1 MSARL
6 AMKIR
11 ASGFE
16 KILHVVVLNFLPIY
30 SGIVCACFAITGC
43 SGQPDVAPGDA
54 SVGGR
59 TGAGGSTGLGGNDAT
74 GATSSIACPSNPPTN
89 GSNCSGSVGA
99 NCIYQDCSSNG
110 AGVGNAIC
118 SANTWAVATSACAT
132 VSCGVSSGDYK
143 PQTCSAGQICVVHPA
158 GNTWYQCVQNACS
171 GNAVTCDCICGT
183 ATCSISGVTVTCP
196 SNCTTPGGCA

>member
-1 MSARL
+1 
-6 AMKIR
+6 MKMT
-11 ASGFE
+11 ASGFG
-16 KILHVVVLNFLPIY
+16 KVLHVLVLNFLPV
-30 SGIVCACFAITGC
+30 SGGIICAGFAVAGC
-43 SGQPDVAPGDA
+43 SGQPDVATGDA

-59 TGAGGSTGLGGNDAT
+59 TSAGGSSSVGGNAST
-74 GATSSIACPSNPPTN
+74 GGVACPSNPPTN
-89 GSNCSGSVGA
+89 GANCSGSIGA
-99 NCIYQDCSSNG
+99 NCVYQDCSSNG
-110 AGVGNAIC
+110 VGVVNAIC
-118 SANTWAVATSACAT
+118 SANTGAVATSACAT

-158 GNTWYQCVQNACS
+158 GNTWYQCVQNSCS